1 MTRGVNKYM
10 PTVGRD
16 AIYPK
21 EDYCGQTFQ
30 KSLVLNTTLW
40 HV

>member
-1 MTRGVNKYM
+1 M

-16 AIYPK
+16 TIYPK
-21 EDYCGQTFQ
+21 EDYCGYTFQ
-30 KSLVLNTTLW
+30 NGLVLNTTLW